1 MPPHES
7 ASVKTEQGRSNDPH
21 RRLRA
26 VNPVEAIMSY
36 PCDENEFIQI
46 KKAELTAATPSD
58 MLALPM
64 VSVPVEDG

>member
-1 MPPHES
+1 M
-7 ASVKTEQGRSNDPH
+7 NDPH

-26 VNPVEAIMSY
+26 VNPVEAIMFY
-36 PCDENEFIQI
+36 TCDENEFIQI

>member
-1 MPPHES
+1 MPSHES
-7 ASVKTEQGRSNDPH
+7 TSVKTEQGRSNDP
-21 RRLRA
+21 LRA
-26 VNPVEAIMSY
+26 VNPVEAIMFY
-36 PCDENEFIQI
+36 TCDENEFIQI